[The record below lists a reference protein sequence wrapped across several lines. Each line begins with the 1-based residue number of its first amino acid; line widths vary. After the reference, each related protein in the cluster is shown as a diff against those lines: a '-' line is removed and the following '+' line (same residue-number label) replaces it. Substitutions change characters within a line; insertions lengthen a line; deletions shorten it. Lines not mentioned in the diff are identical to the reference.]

1 VELGGE
7 IVTHELGAGETLLV
21 HPGHVGMFEE
31 SVSFDITMIRGITN
45 AIFGGDGLFLVQLT
59 GPGRI
64 WLQTLTM
71 PNLAHALMP
80 YLGRQEPA
88 STAQT
93 VEAGAAGAVLRDIFG
108 GQR

>member
-1 VELGGE
+1 V
-7 IVTHELGAGETLLV
+7 
-21 HPGHVGMFEE
+21 
-31 SVSFDITMIRGITN
+31 
-45 AIFGGDGLFLVQLT
+45 IFGGDGLFLVQLT

-71 PNLAHALMP
+71 ANLAHALMP
-80 YLGRQEPA
+80 YLGRQEA

-108 GQR
+108 GRR